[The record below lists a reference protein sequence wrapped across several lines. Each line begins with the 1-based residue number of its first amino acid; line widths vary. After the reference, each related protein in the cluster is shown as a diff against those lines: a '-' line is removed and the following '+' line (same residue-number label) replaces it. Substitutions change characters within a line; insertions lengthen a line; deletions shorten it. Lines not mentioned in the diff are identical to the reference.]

1 MIRLEKIKIQF
12 GKKVVIENGELTL
25 RRGQV
30 TALTGPSGSGKTTLL
45 YCLGLIS
52 SQTGH
57 SYTFEG
63 ALVRLEGDR
72 EKAGLRKAR
81 IGYVFQDNSLIET
94 MTVRDNLLNSYALA
108 GGTPKDGIK
117 RAAELLEWIG
127 LQGKAGNYP
136 RQLSG
141 GEKQRTAIACAL
153 MKDPDLII
161 ADEPTSALDGG
172 NAELVFDLLQKA
184 AHEKGKMVVIAT
196 HDPDIYSRADDLYRI
211 EDRSIRLQRAAEPE
225 GQWEETPVVLP
236 KKRLPF
242 RFYPRYLRAN
252 SRRNQLRKRM
262 ITLFCALAVAFIS
275 LCVDFGQN
283 FVAGQE
289 DLMNRISDREIFVVN
304 ATAPTER
311 NQAKYD
317 PSDLAFDS
325 GIYEKIKKVLGAD
338 QVIPYFEIQGNKIGG
353 KELYYYV
360 VPYYEDQL
368 MDLKSGLF
376 DGAVS
381 ETEGVY
387 LSNQLARELKLE
399 KLDSLSLELSLAVPS
414 KWKELEQDGALI
426 RTDVTEPDTLTV
438 PVRGVLEGQI
448 EHSYSDSGKNI
459 VYVPY
464 KTLQSLLDRHKAG
477 RLEEGEKEWAPSACW
492 VVAYSY
498 SEVTAVKESI
508 KKLDP
513 KILAYNRYQDF
524 EAMTNSIQETRNV
537 MLVISSAILVIVFLM
552 VTVVRVHETERR
564 KYEICVLKANGLTRG
579 EVYRLVLA
587 ESFWEAAKIFAAAFL
602 FTCLLAVLTN
612 FVLFHQALILIN
624 WRLILALLG
633 TSVLSVTAPAVTT
646 ILFTNRYEPDRLMR
660 N

>member
-1 MIRLEKIKIQF
+1 MIRLEKIRIQF
-12 GKKVVIENGELTL
+12 GKKTVIENGELTL
-25 RRGQV
+25 RRGRV

-57 SYTFEG
+57 SYTFDG
-63 ALVRLEGDR
+63 SPVRLEDDR
-72 EKAGLRKAR
+72 EKAALRKGR

-94 MTVRDNLLNSYALA
+94 MTVRGNLLNSYALA
-108 GGTPKDGIK
+108 GGTPKGGMK
-117 RAAELLEWIG
+117 RAEELLEWIG

-172 NAELVFDLLQKA
+172 NAELVFGLLRKT

-211 EDRSIRLQRAAEPE
+211 EDRRLQLQRAAEPE
-225 GQWEETPVVLP
+225 EQWEETPAAPL

-242 RFYPRYLRAN
+242 RFYPQYLRAN

-304 ATAPTER
+304 ATAPPER
-311 NQAKYD
+311 NQAKY
-317 PSDLAFDS
+317 SSADLAFDS

-338 QVIPYFEIQGNKIGG
+338 QVIPYFEIQGNKIDG

-376 DGAVS
+376 DGTAS

-387 LSNQLARELKLE
+387 LSNQLARELNLE
-399 KLDSLSLELSLAVPS
+399 KLDGLSLELSLAVPS
-414 KWKELEQDGALI
+414 KLKEIEQEALI

-508 KKLDP
+508 KKLAP

-537 MLVISSAILVIVFLM
+537 MLVISIAILVIVFLM

-587 ESFWEAAKIFAAAFL
+587 ESFWEAVKIFAAAFL
-602 FTCLLAVLTN
+602 FTGLLAVLTN

-624 WRLILALLG
+624 WRLILALFG
-633 TSVLSVTAPAVTT
+633 TSVLSVTAPAVAT